1 MKLVSPLSEEL
12 GKKNKKEVETQMQF
26 NAANDK
32 SLQRMTKKDNETEA
46 TLESK
51 FKLQIKKKNVE
62 FSANSIDKQL
72 DNTGSKRRN
81 DITRQQISFKN
92 SAG

>member
-1 MKLVSPLSEEL
+1 MDQFQTSISFVEEL
-12 GKKNKKEVETQMQF
+12 GKKNRKEVETQMQF

-51 FKLQIKKKNVE
+51 FKLQRKTIM
-62 FSANSIDKQL
+62 FCY
-72 DNTGSKRRN
+72 R
-81 DITRQQISFKN
+81 
-92 SAG
+92 